1 MKRLLQLCPFLVSVF
16 LTQGIKAQNY
26 DFSAVAPSGQ
36 TLFYKVDHV
45 NNTATIVQ
53 ENTDYPNYT
62 TNPSGELT
70 IPSIV
75 SFEAHDYTVTTI
87 GRSAFEGCSG
97 LTAVT
102 LPSTLTTIERS
113 AFRSCNLYAITI
125 PQNVTSI
132 DGNAFIYCS
141 NMSTITVD
149 AGNTTF
155 DSRNNCNAIIETAT
169 NKLIVG
175 CTTTTIPNTVTA
187 IGTYAFAMYQDYP
200 SIHIPGSVANIEEN
214 AFYTCFGTT
223 TIVVDADNTAYD
235 SRHHCNA
242 LIETATNELILG
254 CINTIIP
261 NTVTSIAPQS
271 FSNCSNLASIT
282 IPHSVDNIGHEAFRS
297 CGLTEITCLATTPPA
312 LSYLVFY
319 NIYDPAYINIPV
331 YVPCGKV
338 ADYQSADG
346 WNQFTNIQEIFPYS
360 VTAIPAD
367 NLMGTAA
374 VTTEPTCTDN
384 TATITATPNCGYRFV
399 RWEDAAGTT
408 VSTDNPCS
416 IPVTR
421 DSVLAAVFET
431 THFSLTCP
439 SGQTLFYNII
449 DPVNHYVELTYPN
462 ECMVDKN
469 TINQWS
475 RDLANLLWGDTPKPT
490 GSLVLPDTVSFNG
503 TSYTVRAVGSYT
515 FSCCGITSLVMPN
528 TIDSIAS
535 NAFHNCSNL
544 SNITYSNT
552 LKYIGENALRGCRLN
567 SVVLP
572 SSLRVIGVAALTSSN
587 ITSITLND
595 SLEVLSNWSLSV
607 NPFTS
612 LYIPA
617 SVRELHTA
625 CWYNSLSTIV
635 VDPDNPYY
643 DSRNNCNAVLNTMGE
658 VLQACNSTVLPEGTT
673 RLYGDAFRGCRYGT
687 FVVPNTVTDMA
698 FHECHIGKLVISSP
712 TIKLSTTFLTVDTIQ
727 FLTDTPPVSIN
738 NYDGDF
744 LTTPIIVPCNSLAAY
759 QAHPVWGRFSNI
771 QELNTLQ
778 ITLIAEHGQASVTT
792 CPTCTD
798 STATITAT
806 PLEGYRF
813 THWNDGNS
821 DNPRTVTV
829 TSDTSFTAIFT
840 LQNSSEPTPAV
851 SCGEYQWPAIS
862 SPGLEVQIKQKH
874 DHLSAYAAQGWD
886 TVVTPDTPTIVLSCM
901 PYIPVQY
908 FNGQYTVDQIPYN
921 PADTSFSASNR
932 TLSNADDRF
941 SDPEPIPFPFY
952 FFGIP
957 KNHFR
962 LGSNGLVTFCD
973 STLFGTYDMC
983 PYSYSAP
990 IPWHDGQTGAPTIGS
1005 GELNRMR
1012 DAIYGIFEDTD
1023 PSHLQGTANQGIYY
1037 GVHGQYPNR
1046 KIICSWDN
1054 LPQFRCNDLRSSY
1067 QIVCHEGTNIIEVHV
1082 KQRQACAAWLNG
1094 IGVIG
1099 IQNATGLPQLQGT
1112 PDSPTRNVVPGSPAA
1127 FWPEGKNTFN
1137 TDLSY
1142 TSYRFTPQGTTDY
1155 SYKWYRIFDDGRDS
1169 LELTTNTS
1177 DTNGHF
1183 IPMDGGSSCPT
1194 LTRAVVSPT
1203 EPAKY
1208 VFELRFRNADNVE
1221 YILHDTCTVGV
1232 VTPQQDTLINIHFE
1246 MVGDS
1251 LFSQDGLSMIVANQD
1266 ESFVKLRF
1274 DVVPTAERI
1283 EIYDR
1288 QMNLVATF
1296 QNSVDAHILRMT
1308 TGLYT
1313 IRAVFPRGNTF
1324 EGTIDFTNDL
1334 R

>member
-1 MKRLLQLCPFLVSVF
+1 MKRLLQLCPFLISVF

-45 NNTATIVQ
+45 NNTAAIVQ

-297 CGLTEITCLATTPPA
+297 CGLTEITCLATTPPV

-360 VTAIPAD
+360 VTAHPAD
-367 NLMGTAA
+367 DLMGTAA
-374 VTTEPTCTDN
+374 VTTQPTCTDN

-421 DSVLAAVFET
+421 DSVLVAVFEA

-552 LKYIGENALRGCRLN
+552 LKYIGENALRGCRLD

-595 SLEVLSNWSLSV
+595 SLDVLSNWSLSV

-792 CPTCTD
+792 RPTCTD

-806 PLEGYRF
+806 PNEGYRF
-813 THWNDGNS
+813 THWSDGNS

-829 TSDTSFTAIFT
+829 TSDTSFVAEFVT
-840 LQNSSEPTPAV
+840 TPATWTQTAACPGWNNPASFTAGGVDINNYSGRVLTNTSGYRPCPDPSAGSTGLGEMSEIYNASQLASIV
-851 SCGEYQWPAIS
+851 STSYNCNPSLPNANNQFQIISDTLGYDPNTGNNLRYVPVQFNTNDNDPGAINTHITKSVRIGDLCGGS
-862 SPGLEVQIKQKH
+862 G
-874 DHLSAYAAQGWD
+874 AQLNY
-886 TVVTPDTPTIVLSCM
+886 TTRVTPDNAVMILYYALVAESPDHE
-901 PYIPVQY
+901 
-908 FNGQYTVDQIPYN
+908 F
-921 PADTSFSASNR
+921 
-932 TLSNADDRF
+932 LSNPMFIIRAVKKDNAGLWQQI
-941 SDPEPIPFPFY
+941 SDSMALY
-952 FFGIP
+952 
-957 KNHFR
+957 
-962 LGSNGLVTFCD
+962 
-973 STLFGTYDMC
+973 
-983 PYSYSAP
+983 
-990 IPWHDGQTGAPTIGS
+990 IGS
-1005 GELNRMR
+1005 TAIATNNTCPNMETPILADPGINGWHKNRNGNFFLYK
-1012 DAIYGIFEDTD
+1012 D
-1023 PSHLQGTANQGIYY
+1023 
-1037 GVHGQYPNR
+1037 
-1046 KIICSWDN
+1046 WD
-1054 LPQFRCNDLRSSY
+1054 R
-1067 QIVCHEGTNIIEVHV
+1067 
-1082 KQRQACAAWLNG
+1082 
-1094 IGVIG
+1094 IG
-1099 IQNATGLPQLQGT
+1099 
-1112 PDSPTRNVVPGSPAA
+1112 
-1127 FWPEGKNTFN
+1127 F
-1137 TDLSY
+1137 DLSDYLYDTIQIQIFAYDCAY
-1142 TSYRFTPQGTTDY
+1142 TAHSGYAYIAGECRPMGYEVPQ
-1155 SYKWYRIFDDGRDS
+1155 S
-1169 LELTTNTS
+1169 L
-1177 DTNGHF
+1177 
-1183 IPMDGGSSCPT
+1183 
-1194 LTRAVVSPT
+1194 
-1203 EPAKY
+1203 
-1208 VFELRFRNADNVE
+1208 
-1221 YILHDTCTVGV
+1221 
-1232 VTPQQDTLINIHFE
+1232 QDTLINIHFE

>member
-53 ENTDYPNYT
+53 ENTNYPNYT

-360 VTAIPAD
+360 VTAVPAD

-374 VTTEPTCTDN
+374 VTTQPTCTDN
-384 TATITATPNCGYRFV
+384 TATITATPNCGYCFV
-399 RWEDAAGTT
+399 RWEDAAGTI

-416 IPVTR
+416 ISVTR
-421 DSVLAAVFET
+421 DSVLVAVFEA

-552 LKYIGENALRGCRLN
+552 LKYIGENALRGCRLD

-658 VLQACNSTVLPEGTT
+658 VLQACNRTVLPEGTT
-673 RLYGDAFRGCRYGT
+673 LLYGDAFRGCRYGT

-792 CPTCTD
+792 RPTCTD

-829 TSDTSFTAIFT
+829 TSDTSFVAEFVT
-840 LQNSSEPTPAV
+840 TPATWIQTAACPGWNNPASFTAGGVDINNYSGRVLTNTSGSMSCPDPTTGNIGV
-851 SCGEYQWPAIS
+851 SEMTSLYNDIQLESVITSNCSSQFPNTNNQFLVISDTLGYDANTGNNLKYVPTHFNTNYDNPGAINTHITKSVRIGDLCGGS
-862 SPGLEVQIKQKH
+862 G
-874 DHLSAYAAQGWD
+874 AQLNY
-886 TVVTPDTPTIVLSCM
+886 TTRVTPDNAVMILYYALVSEAPGHGQKEDPRFIIRAMKKNNAGNWQQISDSMTHYISSTPANYSSGGCPNIDFVN
-901 PYIPVQY
+901 PV
-908 FNGQYTVDQIPYN
+908 
-921 PADTSFSASNR
+921 
-932 TLSNADDRF
+932 
-941 SDPEPIPFPFY
+941 PI
-952 FFGIP
+952 
-957 KNHFR
+957 
-962 LGSNGLVTFCD
+962 
-973 STLFGTYDMC
+973 
-983 PYSYSAP
+983 
-990 IPWHDGQTGAPTIGS
+990 GQTGWHQFGS
-1005 GELNRMR
+1005 GYTSKLYKDWER
-1012 DAIYGIFEDTD
+1012 
-1023 PSHLQGTANQGIYY
+1023 
-1037 GVHGQYPNR
+1037 
-1046 KIICSWDN
+1046 
-1054 LPQFRCNDLRSSY
+1054 
-1067 QIVCHEGTNIIEVHV
+1067 
-1082 KQRQACAAWLNG
+1082 
-1094 IGVIG
+1094 
-1099 IQNATGLPQLQGT
+1099 
-1112 PDSPTRNVVPGSPAA
+1112 VV
-1127 FWPEGKNTFN
+1127 F
-1137 TDLSY
+1137 DLSNYLYDTIQIQTFAFDCAY
-1142 TSYRFTPQGTTDY
+1142 TAHSGYAYIAGECRPMGYQVPQ
-1155 SYKWYRIFDDGRDS
+1155 S
-1169 LELTTNTS
+1169 L
-1177 DTNGHF
+1177 
-1183 IPMDGGSSCPT
+1183 
-1194 LTRAVVSPT
+1194 
-1203 EPAKY
+1203 
-1208 VFELRFRNADNVE
+1208 
-1221 YILHDTCTVGV
+1221 
-1232 VTPQQDTLINIHFE
+1232 QDTLINIHFE